1 MTTLI
6 NPENKAVVVFGGS
19 KCGNDPIFV
28 EEARKLGTLL
38 QKSGFLYLIYGGSA
52 DGVMGNFASA
62 FKKSGGTVIEIS
74 TEDFLLV
81 DRANNNESIGIADFR
96 IIAKSLPARK
106 HVMMT
111 GKRGLDDVRISYETT
126 KQAMDLLEKIEV
138 VGAVALPGGTGTDD
152 EIYEVIAHN
161 QEQSIKASALKY
173 EYNGPALPLVVVNV
187 KGIFDKVIDTIN
199 HKISHGFTNQKDFRH
214 FHMAD
219 NAEKAVEELIAMA
232 NAKEKALSGK

>member
-1 MTTLI
+1 MTTLL

-28 EEARKLGTLL
+28 EEARRLGVLL
-38 QKSGFLYLIYGGSA
+38 KESGFLYLIYGGSA
-52 DGVMGNFASA
+52 DGVMGSFASA

-81 DRANNNESIGIADFR
+81 DRAYGKESIGIADFR

-111 GKRGLDDVRISYETT
+111 GKKGIDDVRISYETT

-138 VGAVALPGGTGTDD
+138 VAAVALPGGTGTDD
-152 EIYEVIAHN
+152 EIYEVIARN

-173 EYNGPALPLVVVNV
+173 E
-187 KGIFDKVIDTIN
+187 
-199 HKISHGFTNQKDFRH
+199 
-214 FHMAD
+214 
-219 NAEKAVEELIAMA
+219 
-232 NAKEKALSGK
+232 